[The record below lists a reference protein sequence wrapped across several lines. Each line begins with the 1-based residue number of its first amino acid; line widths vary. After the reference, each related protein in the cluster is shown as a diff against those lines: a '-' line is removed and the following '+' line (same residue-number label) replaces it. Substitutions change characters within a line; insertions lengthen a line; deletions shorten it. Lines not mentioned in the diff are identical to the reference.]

1 VEHVDELIPAH
12 AIRALDADDER
23 IVEEHLSGCERC
35 RLQLAEFE
43 SVAASLAYAAPPA
56 APPPDLRSRIL
67 TAVEPVV
74 EAPAVAE
81 PTPSRAPRRSRWPR
95 IAQVAAPVLAAI
107 AVALGLWNIS
117 LRNDLNGTR
126 GQLAG
131 GTVVHL
137 ASVGNVVTQDGRS
150 TLYADLRP
158 APEGKTYQA
167 WVIRA
172 GRPLPAGT
180 FGGGRTELNLSQHV
194 VRGDILA
201 VTIEPA
207 GGSSKPTTKPIASGR
222 A

>member
-23 IVEEHLSGCERC
+23 MVEEHVAGCERC
-35 RLQLAEFE
+35 RRQLAEFE

-67 TAVEPVV
+67 AAVEPVV
-74 EAPAVAE
+74 EVPTAAE
-81 PTPSRAPRRSRWPR
+81 PTPPRRRRRSWWPR
-95 IAQVAAPVLAAI
+95 TAQVAAPVLAAI
-107 AVALGLWNIS
+107 AVALALWNVS
-117 LRNDLNGTR
+117 LRNDLSDTR
-126 GQLAG
+126 DQLAG
-131 GTVVHL
+131 GTIVHL
-137 ASVGNVVTQDGRS
+137 ANVGNVVTRDGRA
-150 TLYADLRP
+150 TLYSDLSP

-172 GRPLPAGT
+172 GTPLPAGT
-180 FGGGRTELNLSQHV
+180 FAGGRTELHLSQPV
-194 VRGDILA
+194 VRGDTLA

-207 GGSSKPTTKPIASGR
+207 GGSPQPTTKPIASGR